1 MNGEYSTSARAGM
14 RPLQAAGFAILVCA
28 ALAGH
33 AQEEAP
39 TLRERLDAGREQLAG
54 HLFGINVGAFADAAS
69 SYDDGGQQTFGFGA
83 FELDLDAA
91 IGDDLQGALALVR
104 DSTSTTMTVAFLDYH
119 TFGGRIAPRGRL
131 WVEKGFHVQVGR
143 FDVPFGNDWQFFASK
158 DSVSLSRPLTTDTV
172 MDGGYNDEGLRVLGN
187 NGSVNFNAWWLRGFN
202 NGQQLGTRVG
212 LTPFSDPFSLRTE
225 EGMRAEFGLSYF
237 RDTDV
242 RRQLNERAWALDGET
257 GAGDWTGRFEYMM
270 RRKEAQVADV
280 VTVLHAWHLTQE
292 YALADWRWPTTL
304 FARYEQSWQSP
315 PATADGAEK
324 DARLVTGF
332 NCNVGGS
339 DIVQWKTEAQ
349 HYFSA
354 TPDTLSAP
362 GMTRRWQFST
372 QLVLVL

>member
-1 MNGEYSTSARAGM
+1 MVRALGGM
-14 RPLQAAGFAILVCA
+14 TLLCCGLLAQA
-28 ALAGH
+28 
-33 AQEEAP
+33 QDEAP
-39 TLRERLDAGREQLAG
+39 TLRERIDAGREQLAE

-69 SYDDGGQQTFGFGA
+69 SYDDAGRQTFGFGA

-91 IGDDLQGALALVR
+91 IGNDVQGALALVR
-104 DSTSTTMTVAFLDYH
+104 DSETTTMTVAFLDYH

-131 WVEKGFHVQVGR
+131 WVEKGFHVQLGR

-158 DSVSLSRPLTTDTV
+158 DSISLSRPFTTDVV

-187 NGSVNFNAWWLRGFN
+187 NGSVNFNTWWLRGFN

-225 EGMRAEFGLSYF
+225 VGVRAEFGLSYL

-242 RRQLNERAWALDGET
+242 HWQLNESAWALDGET
-257 GAGDWTGRFEYMM
+257 GTGDWTGRFEYMM
-270 RRKEAQVADV
+270 RRKEAQAAGA
-280 VTVLHAWHLTQE
+280 VTVLRAWHLTQE
-292 YALADWRWPTTL
+292 YVLADWNWPTTL
-304 FARYEQSWQSP
+304 FARYEQSWQQP
-315 PATADGAEK
+315 LAAADGAEK
-324 DARLVTGF
+324 DARLVAGF

-362 GMTRRWQFST
+362 GMSRRWQLST